1 MTAVT
6 ATPSLRSARH
16 EPPSLQSLEAWES
29 LRVERENIL
38 FSTPRPGVLRVEIT
52 ISNVGIEETSQTY
65 ALLRSAPLGVF
76 VPWQPLDL
84 LEVPLLAPG
93 EVAVIRREYAF
104 DTTQPVG
111 GIDKLPP
118 NRVLTAL
125 GLGEPDRKPRTE
137 SDNTTPGVA
146 DDLLKLLQQ
155 GSTHWAGN
163 LNLFF
168 PRVDVERHAAQALRV
183 YPGCMNLAMF
193 IVGDTS
199 CEYRFELTGDAG
211 PWKARLFDTHFERPI
226 VTGIQSAAMKEGEWI
241 RPASGLVLLMVE
253 PPVSATT
260 GAVNVHV
267 CQRTTNREAVVEFTM
282 DSRAAGPGC
291 YKM

>member
-1 MTAVT
+1 
-6 ATPSLRSARH
+6 
-16 EPPSLQSLEAWES
+16 
-29 LRVERENIL
+29 
-38 FSTPRPGVLRVEIT
+38 
-52 ISNVGIEETSQTY
+52 
-65 ALLRSAPLGVF
+65 
-76 VPWQPLDL
+76 L

-93 EVAVIRREYAF
+93 EVTVVRREYDY
-104 DTTQPVG
+104 DTTQPLG

-125 GLGEPDRKPRTE
+125 GLGEPDRSSERE
-137 SDNTTPGVA
+137 SENPSPGLA
-146 DDLLKLLQQ
+146 DDLLKMLQQ
-155 GSTHWAGN
+155 GSTYWAGN

-183 YPGCMNLAMF
+183 YPGYVNLAMF

-199 CEYRFELTGDAG
+199 SEYRFELTGDAG
-211 PWKARLFDTHFERPI
+211 PWKARLFDTHFERAI
-226 VTGIQSAAMKEGEWI
+226 VTGIQSAAVKEGEWH
-241 RPASGLVLLMVE
+241 RPSSSLVLLMVE

-267 CQRTTNREAVVEFTM
+267 CQRSTNREAVVEFTM

-291 YKM
+291 YKV